1 MISQT
6 NKNAHHVPPANNDY
20 EKVRLWMTDDEIKY
34 FSVKENRF
42 GILLSLILLRY
53 KAIRRHIASL
63 AEIAD
68 GEWKEH
74 LLRIDED
81 MQVYHFFCQSLMDQF
96 GDDQMRYLKIMES
109 MVKKLK

>member
-1 MISQT
+1 MTSQT

-74 LLRIDED
+74 LLRIDKICKYIISF
-81 MQVYHFFCQSLMDQF
+81 VNRLWISLVTT
-96 GDDQMRYLKIMES
+96 RCVI
-109 MVKKLK
+109 